1 MKRTLTLISF
11 LFFLNAEIT
20 AQEICP
26 AENISVLG
34 GDGQNIVMWDE
45 PLNPFTVLL
54 TIEVVT
60 DVWQGKLP
68 GTWWT
73 WVRVSW

>member
-1 MKRTLTLISF
+1 MHGSAGETGEIFNENFRRRTIVKRTLTLISF
-11 LFFLNAEIT
+11 LFLLNARIT

-45 PLNPFTVLL
+45 PLNPFTV
-54 TIEVVT
+54 
-60 DVWQGKLP
+60 
-68 GTWWT
+68 
-73 WVRVSW
+73 